1 MPNLTG
7 QTVRDPA
14 TNKLRAWKGQ
24 PVTYVSDDNP
34 CYAHPQDPTVLV
46 HIFFPDGPPLA
57 TTLKDAQAKDVEYT
71 PEVEEAYKFAKQHGQ
86 FKDGVIPSVPPKN
99 EWCSF
104 DF

>member
-7 QTVRDPA
+7 QTVHDP
-14 TNKLRAWKGQ
+14 TTKKLRTWKGQ
-24 PVTYVSDDNP
+24 PVTYVSEDNP
-34 CYAHPQDPTVLV
+34 CYAHPEDPTILV

-57 TTLKDAQAKDVEYT
+57 TTLKDAQAKDGEYT
-71 PEVEEAYKFAKQHGQ
+71 PDVEAAYKFAKQHGH
-86 FKDGVIPSVPPKN
+86 FKDGLIPKVPPKT